1 MSLRLFYLDDVLDG
15 YVIVE
20 DVMVVVDDAVNEND
34 LIVFCYVVGPL
45 NATPVHITHNLF
57 LVKDCYGCLS
67 GVSIVASVTFF
78 YCNEI
83 LLLLMMMLLTFIL
96 ISFWLTLLRL

>member
-1 MSLRLFYLDDVLDG
+1 MFYLDDVLDG

-78 YCNEI
+78 YLTWI
-83 LLLLMMMLLTFIL
+83 QKSSDRLLLINYNPIKRFNYE
-96 ISFWLTLLRL
+96 RLYI